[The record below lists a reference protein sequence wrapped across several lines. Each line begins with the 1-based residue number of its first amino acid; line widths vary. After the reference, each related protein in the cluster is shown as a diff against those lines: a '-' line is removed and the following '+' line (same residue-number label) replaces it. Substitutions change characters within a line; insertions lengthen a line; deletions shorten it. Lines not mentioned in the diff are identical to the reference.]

1 MMKKL
6 LLFVT
11 LASSLF
17 MLAGCEFNEVSQEYR
32 DLRHA
37 YDRMIE
43 DEIVSTQNLADF
55 INHATLETSLSNV
68 KITVAVY
75 ENNTIIETRYG
86 AGVVFASVGAHAHIL
101 TTYGLL
107 EVTEGTNIL
116 VKVHDYLN
124 REHMASVRV
133 RAEEDQMGIIRI
145 ISPLVNPLPVV
156 TMALQLP
163 FAGEQVLLIGFQ
175 NQVINAMSMGRILAL
190 PDDTQD
196 LITTNVPTDIYGM
209 GGMLVN
215 TSHELVGIQIG
226 VDPSTQT
233 VIAQPLERILALLEQ
248 YDA

>member
-6 LLFVT
+6 LLIMT

-32 DLRHA
+32 DLRSA

-43 DEIVSTQNLADF
+43 DEIVTIQGLADF
-55 INHATLETSLSNV
+55 INNATLETSLSNV
-68 KITVAVY
+68 KITVTVY
-75 ENNTIIETRYG
+75 QDDTIVETRYG
-86 AGVVFASVGAHAHIL
+86 AGVVFASIGAHAHIL

-107 EVTEGTNIL
+107 ELTEGTNIL

-124 REHMASVRV
+124 REHMASVRL
-133 RAEEDQMGIIRI
+133 RAEEDQMAVLRIIR
-145 ISPLVNPLPVV
+145 PQVNPLPVV
-156 TMALQLP
+156 TMAQQLP

-190 PDDTQD
+190 PDDEQN

-215 TSHELVGIQIG
+215 TSHQLVGIQIG
-226 VDPSTQT
+226 VDPVTQT
-233 VIAQPLERILALLEQ
+233 AIFQTLERILNLIDQ